1 MAKTKKRKKTLV
13 DEMPSAEVLAEGRQ
27 IVAELMKYLGKH
39 NLFLMFDPDSYK
51 LRLGPDGVAFV
62 FEGDSKPENKIPY
75 TQEED
80 GVWEDKFSLD
90 VEWSEFDPDNF
101 DDEAEEDEED

>member
-1 MAKTKKRKKTLV
+1 MAKTKKTLL
-13 DEMPSAEVLAEGRQ
+13 DRMPSAEVLAEGRQ
-27 IVAELMKYLGKH
+27 IVSDLMKYLGKH
-39 NLFLMFDPDSYK
+39 KLFLMFDPDNYK

-62 FEGDSKPENKIPY
+62 SEGEKPENKIPY

-90 VEWSEFDPDNF
+90 VDWSEFDPDNF
-101 DDEAEEDEED
+101 DDEVEEAEED